1 MGYVVFRKMVEPDG
15 FTMRGYLTPFNEWGV
30 RREAWVFDTYEE
42 AEEEYYEAQEYF
54 GQNFPEDINDFDILE
69 VDD

>member
-30 RREAWVFDTYEE
+30 LREAWVFDTYEE
-42 AEEEYYEAQEYF
+42 AEEEYF
-54 GQNFPEDINDFDILE
+54 GQNFPDDINDFDILE

>member
-30 RREAWVFDTYEE
+30 LREAWVFDTYEE
-42 AEEEYYEAQEYF
+42 AE
-54 GQNFPEDINDFDILE
+54 
-69 VDD
+69 